1 MTSALA
7 MLAVLLLRG
16 PGDDAS
22 VGVVAAAARAEESG
36 GSLATAAS
44 KAQWARITSVRADFD
59 RNEGVALFEGGVTVD
74 YGDAYKMCA
83 DKVYVFFTG
92 SNEFDRVVATG
103 GVAVTNETRTGSCAS
118 AIFRR
123 REGEVEMHGG
133 EDGALARLASS
144 GTDEVSGCRIK
155 FWLDAEQVEVSGSE
169 LKLGREKGK
178 AVSL

>member
-1 MTSALA
+1 MTAALA
-7 MLAVLLLRG
+7 MLAVLLLQG

-22 VGVVAAAARAEESG
+22 AGVVAVAARGEESAG
-36 GSLATAAS
+36 GLAAVAA

-74 YGDAYKMCA
+74 YGDAYRMCA

-103 GVAVTNETRTGSCAS
+103 GVAVTNETRTGSCES
-118 AIFRR
+118 VVFRR

-133 EDGALARLASS
+133 DGVLARLSS
-144 GTDEVSGCRIK
+144 SETDEVSGRMIK
-155 FWLDAEQVEVSGSE
+155 FWLDAEQVEVSDAE
-169 LKLGREKGK
+169 VKIGREKGK

>member
-1 MTSALA
+1 
-7 MLAVLLLRG
+7 MLAVLLLHG

-22 VGVVAAAARAEESG
+22 AGVVAVAAHGEESG
-36 GSLATAAS
+36 GGLAAAAA

-59 RNEGVALFEGGVTVD
+59 RNEGVALFEGDVTVD

-103 GVAVTNETRTGSCAS
+103 GVAVTNETRTGSCDS
-118 AIFRR
+118 VVFRR
-123 REGEVEMHGG
+123 REGEVEMFGG
-133 EDGALARLASS
+133 EGGALARLANSE
-144 GTDEVSGCRIK
+144 TDEVTGRRIR
-155 FWLDAEQVEVSGSE
+155 FWLDAEQVEVSDAE
-169 LKLGREKGK
+169 IKIGREKGK

>member
-1 MTSALA
+1 MTAALA
-7 MLAVLLLRG
+7 MLAVLLLQG

-22 VGVVAAAARAEESG
+22 AGAVVVAARGEESG
-36 GSLATAAS
+36 GGLAAVAA

-83 DKVYVFFTG
+83 DKVYVFFKG

-103 GVAVTNETRTGSCAS
+103 GVAVTNETRTGSCETAV
-118 AIFRR
+118 FRR

-133 EDGALARLASS
+133 DGAVARLSS
-144 GTDEVSGCRIK
+144 SATDEVAGRTIK
-155 FWLDAEQVEVSGSE
+155 FWLDAEQVEVSGAE
-169 LKLGREKGK
+169 VKLGREKGK

>member
-1 MTSALA
+1 MTAALA

-22 VGVVAAAARAEESG
+22 AGAVAVLARGDDTGGGLAAAAA
-36 GSLATAAS
+36 

-74 YGDAYKMCA
+74 YGDAYRMCA

-103 GVAVTNETRTGSCAS
+103 GVAVTNETRTGSCDS
-118 AIFRR
+118 VVFRR

-133 EDGALARLASS
+133 VDGALARLSS
-144 GTDEVSGCRIK
+144 SETDEVSGHTIK
-155 FWLDAEQVEVSGSE
+155 FWLDAEQVEVSGAE
-169 LKLGREKGK
+169 VKIGREKGK

>member
-1 MTSALA
+1 
-7 MLAVLLLRG
+7 MLAVLLLQG

-22 VGVVAAAARAEESG
+22 AGVVSVAARGEESG
-36 GSLATAAS
+36 GGLAAVAA

-59 RNEGVALFEGGVTVD
+59 RNEGIALFEGGVTVD

-83 DKVYVFFTG
+83 EKVYVFFTG

-103 GVAVTNETRTGSCAS
+103 GVAVTNETRTGSCES
-118 AIFRR
+118 VVFRR

-133 EDGALARLASS
+133 DGVLARLSS
-144 GTDEVSGCRIK
+144 SETDEVSGRTIK
-155 FWLDAEQVEVSGSE
+155 FWLDAEQVEVSGAE
-169 LKLGREKGK
+169 LKIGREKGK